1 MELFFATKSVAGARY
16 IYFEPFTITMIM
28 YLIMT
33 VFFSRLLRYVEKRM
47 DGPDSYKLTTN
58 DTLTP
63 TSGMYKFRGRNGG
76 TRGGF

>member
-1 MELFFATKSVAGARY
+1 
-16 IYFEPFTITMIM
+16 MIM

-63 TSGMYKFRGRNGG
+63 TSGMYNFPGSRKGDPRR
-76 TRGGF
+76 